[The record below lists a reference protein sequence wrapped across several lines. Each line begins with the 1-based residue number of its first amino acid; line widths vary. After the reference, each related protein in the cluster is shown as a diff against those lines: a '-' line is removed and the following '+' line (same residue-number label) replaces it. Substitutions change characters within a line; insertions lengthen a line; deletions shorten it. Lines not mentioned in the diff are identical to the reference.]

1 MVRIMIIV
9 SDSDNNNNNNKP
21 LQSKTAFG
29 RSLPECRLASPK
41 IGKGMGMPASC
52 RPGPG

>member
-1 MVRIMIIV
+1 MMKIMIIV
-9 SDSDNNNNNNKP
+9 SDSDNNYNKP
-21 LQSKTAFG
+21 LQSRTAFG

-41 IGKGMGMPASC
+41 IRKGMGMPASC